1 MAQKSLLVITATFC
15 RHLFLFGLLATKQME
30 LALIISAQLKLYKL
44 AVNKR
49 LYGITEQ
56 VNDGERIHL
65 IGANGAGKIARC

>member
-1 MAQKSLLVITATFC
+1 M
-15 RHLFLFGLLATKQME
+15 
-30 LALIISAQLKLYKL
+30 AQLKLYKL

-65 IGANGAGKIARC
+65 IGANGAGKSTLLLLLLVKFHTLEIYF

>member
-1 MAQKSLLVITATFC
+1 M
-15 RHLFLFGLLATKQME
+15 
-30 LALIISAQLKLYKL
+30 AQLKLYKL

-65 IGANGAGKIARC
+65 IGANGAGKSTLLMAIAGEVSYVGNIFLNET